1 MTTPIL
7 PPDTADAVSE
17 ALRRTDA
24 ADPRIWITR
33 AAPDDIAEQA
43 ATATGQLA
51 GRLVAV
57 KDNIDVHGMPTTAG
71 CRAFAYS
78 PDADADAVS
87 GLRRGGA
94 VIVGKTTMDMFATGL
109 TGTRGPDGPLGCAL
123 APSVIS
129 GGSSSGSALAVA
141 HGLAHIAIG
150 TDTAGSGRVPAALN
164 AVVGFKPTRGLV
176 STTGV
181 VPACRS
187 LDCVSIFTRTV
198 DEALQV
204 LGHCVMPSTTQGPNA
219 AAAIRAG
226 GAPRIGVPAPSML
239 PDVSDETWSLFLAA
253 VERCAAAGME
263 IVEVD
268 VTPLLA
274 AGRLLYEGPWVAER
288 TAAVGEFVAAHSNDV
303 DPVVREVILA
313 GRERSA
319 VDAYTGAYRLAELIA
334 ASRTIWARVD
344 SVLLPTIDVAP
355 TIDEVQRDPHGVQAR
370 LGVYTNFVNLM
381 DLCAVSVP
389 AGRWTSGAGFGVQF
403 IAPAYAD
410 ATLGT
415 IAARFERHGGPQP
428 VHLCVVGAHLRGQ
441 PLNWQLT
448 NRGARFVQQTT
459 TADVYALYAL
469 TGTTPAKPGLARVG
483 EGGRPIEVE
492 VWELPVDGFGSF
504 VAEIPPP
511 LGIGTVELA
520 DGSMVAGFICEPIGL
535 ADAAPITRF
544 GGWRAYLAAGVASAG
559 GPG

>member
-7 PPDTADAVSE
+7 PPDTQAAVTE
-17 ALRRTDA
+17 AGRRADA
-24 ADPRIWITR
+24 ADRRIWITR
-33 AAPDDIAEQA
+33 AAQDDIAA
-43 ATATGQLA
+43 DATGATGPLA

-57 KDNIDVHGMPTTAG
+57 KDNIDVAGMPTTAG

-78 PDADADAVS
+78 PDADADAVAAI
-87 GLRRGGA
+87 RRAGA

-109 TGTRGPDGPLGCAL
+109 TGTRGPDGPLECAL
-123 APSVIS
+123 APQVIS

-141 HGLAHIAIG
+141 HGLAHIGLG

-164 AVVGFKPTRGLV
+164 GIVGFKPTRGLV
-176 STTGV
+176 GTAGV
-181 VPACRS
+181 VAACRS

-198 DEALQV
+198 DEALQA
-204 LGHCVMPSTTQGPNA
+204 LGHCAARTTRRNCAVSIQA
-219 AAAIRAG
+219 V

-239 PDVSDETWSLFLAA
+239 PDMSEEARSLYLTA
-253 VERCAAAGME
+253 VERCAAAGMA
-263 IVEVD
+263 IVEID
-268 VTPLLA
+268 VTPLLT

-288 TAAVGEFVAAHSNDV
+288 TAAVGAFVADHPNDV

-319 VDAYTGAYRLAELIA
+319 VDAYLGAYRLDELIA
-334 ASRTIWARVD
+334 ASQIIWDSVD
-344 SVLLPTIDVAP
+344 SVLLPTVDVAP
-355 TIDEVQRDPHGVQAR
+355 TLDEVQRDPHGVQAR

-389 AGRWTSGAGFGVQF
+389 AGRWASGAGFGVQF

-410 ATLGT
+410 ATIGA
-415 IAARFERHGGPQP
+415 IASRFERQGNGER
-428 VHLCVVGAHLRGQ
+428 VRVCVVGAHLRGQ

-448 NRGARFVQQTT
+448 DRGARFVEQTE
-459 TADVYALYAL
+459 TADAYALYAL
-469 TGTTPAKPGLARVG
+469 AETTPAKPGLVRVDD
-483 EGGRPIEVE
+483 GGRPIEVE
-492 VWELPVDGFGSF
+492 VWELPADAFGSF
-504 VAEIPPP
+504 VAQIPQP

-535 ADAAPITRF
+535 AGATPITHF
-544 GGWRAYLAAGVASAG
+544 GGWRAYLAASV
-559 GPG
+559 PV